1 MSNRFRSSG
10 YAIGASGEISRP
22 FSEVIEVQAASVL
35 PRIGGYGSARSVA
48 FKHREILQYDLAHTE
63 VIGAPCDGQDGKQS
77 HSTRV
82 RSTIEGLNIMGMV
95 TADRVVATVFAH
107 CKKVSSL
114 QLIGTYFDNLRIAGI
129 PVEVDLAVDLFDRH
143 DTYKSLKEAYKTDD
157 TDVHKLLDQPALR
170 AAPEDVLRDLDLP
183 GTRQRVAVVERHRH
197 CIVGARDRRAEVCR
211 AAALG
216 SRHSGERVR
225 NHPACRSRDRQWRPN
240 GQHGSSPPALPHE
253 GTHPDLRSLR
263 RVRGRQLA
271 NARSAH
277 HHGSGPDGVSEHC
290 IARR

>member
-157 TDVHKLLDQPALR
+157 PDVHKLLDQPALR

-183 GTRQRVAVVERHRH
+183 ELGSELPSSNGIATVSLVREIVVPKSAGLRHWGHVIQVSGFGIIRLAEVE
-197 CIVGARDRRAEVCR
+197 IGNGARTVSMVQVHLHCPMKGRIQTCEV
-211 AAALG
+211 
-216 SRHSGERVR
+216 SGV
-225 NHPACRSRDRQWRPN
+225 C
-240 GQHGSSPPALPHE
+240 E
-253 GTHPDLRSLR
+253 G
-263 RVRGRQLA
+263 G
-271 NARSAH
+271 N
-277 HHGSGPDGVSEHC
+277 
-290 IARR
+290 